1 MPIKIIKHTK
11 FYLFWRNLLDILDFG
26 HIASKQHQGM
36 NESVDL
42 HIYLNRESVVNFLY
56 FKEILK
62 QIQVKSLSNMTSCY
76 IRNIILKVPEL
87 CFT

>member
-1 MPIKIIKHTK
+1 
-11 FYLFWRNLLDILDFG
+11 
-26 HIASKQHQGM
+26 M